1 MILWAQI
8 AEELIKLIFWELFN
22 DSEYLSVEII
32 LIDRT
37 FYMLL
42 VQAILQYQLFG
53 DLKKFIGHFFLLFL
67 VIMEAK
73 KRLPNIHKLGLA

>member
-53 DLKKFIGHFFLLFL
+53 DLKKFIGHFLLLFL

>member
-53 DLKKFIGHFFLLFL
+53 DLKKFIGHFLLLFL
-67 VIMEAK
+67 VFMEAK